1 VKDTAM
7 IRLLDRLNGVL
18 AAIPNDLIAL
28 IARISVGTVFLRS
41 GLLKLEGWAD
51 GTTVALFRDEYQVP
65 LLSPELAAM
74 LAMSAELMLPWLL
87 FAGLGTRLASLALLG
102 MTAVIQLFVYP
113 NAFDTHGAWAVG
125 FLYLMKYG
133 AGRLSLDHLLWR
145 VGGQRTAA
153 A

>member
-1 VKDTAM
+1 M
-7 IRLLDRLNGVL
+7 LRLLDRLTALL
-18 AAIPNDLIAL
+18 AAIPHDLIAL

-65 LLSPELAAM
+65 LLSPELAAV
-74 LAMSAELMLPWLL
+74 LAMSAELTLPWLL
-87 FAGLGTRLASLALLG
+87 FVGLGTRLAALALLA

-113 NAFDTHGAWAVG
+113 NAYDTHGTWAVC
-125 FLYLMKYG
+125 FLYLMKFG
-133 AGRLSLDHLLWR
+133 AGRLSLDHLLSR
-145 VGGQRTAA
+145 VWGARTAA